1 MNFELEVCFFES
13 FEYKIMEML
22 GLLYCYDN
30 TRKKSCDVFGHVT
43 YSGEGV
49 AFLVAKWLEF
59 WNKPR
64 SGYKNQLSISILYGV

>member
-22 GLLYCYDN
+22 GLLYSYDN

-49 AFLVAKWLEF
+49 AFLVAK
-59 WNKPR
+59 
-64 SGYKNQLSISILYGV
+64 